1 MDKFEEY
8 IAYIGK
14 VKKTK
19 DELRKEFE
27 MWLENPGLYN
37 EGFFCVRWVEDEDYY
52 NETFFGDFCR
62 KVMESTTHCHL

>member
-52 NETFFGDFCR
+52 NETLFGDFCR
-62 KVMESTTHCHL
+62 KVMESTTHRHL